1 MTDPAAGQAE
11 AVLRFWFEE
20 STPEDW
26 FKKSDEFDAK
36 IRDRFL
42 QVYEAAV
49 AGRLE
54 GWRETAAGCL
64 ALILVLDQFPR
75 NLFRDDPRAFATD
88 AAARDVTAHVLAR
101 GFDMAPEIAA
111 ERRIF
116 FYMPLEHS
124 EDLADQQRC
133 VELVRTRIDSA
144 NYLDYAERHL
154 RVIERFGRFP
164 HRNAVLGR
172 TNTPEEAAYLAEP
185 GAGF

>member
-1 MTDPAAGQAE
+1 MADAMDGRAA

-20 STPEDW
+20 SVPEDW
-26 FKKSDEFDAK
+26 FKKSDEFDAR

-42 QVYEAAV
+42 QVYEDAA
-49 AGRLE
+49 AGRLD
-54 GWRETAAGCL
+54 GWRESAAGCL

-75 NLFRDDPRAFATD
+75 NLFRDSARAFATD
-88 AAARDVTAHVLAR
+88 PAARAATRHALER
-101 GFDMAPEIAA
+101 GFDTAAEIAA

-124 EDLADQQRC
+124 EDIEDQRRC
-133 VELVRTRIDSA
+133 VELVGERLDSA
-144 NYLDYAERHL
+144 NYLDYAEKHL

-172 TNTPEEAAYLAEP
+172 ENTAAEAAYLAEP

>member
-1 MTDPAAGQAE
+1 MAEAADGQRD

-20 STPEDW
+20 HGSEDW

-42 QVYEAAV
+42 SVYEAAA
-49 AGRLE
+49 AGRLD
-54 GWRETAAGCL
+54 GWRETAPGCL

-75 NLFRDDPRAFATD
+75 NLFRNDPRAFATD
-88 AAARDVTAHVLAR
+88 AAARDVTRHVLGR
-101 GFDMAPEIAA
+101 GFDTAPDVAE

-124 EDLADQQRC
+124 EDLADQQHC
-133 VELVRTRIDSA
+133 LDLVRERIGNA
-144 NYLDYAERHL
+144 NYIGYAEGHL

-172 TNTPEEAAYLAEP
+172 ENTVEEAAYLAEP